1 VRVLFT
7 TRPLAGHVLPT
18 LPLARA
24 LEAAG
29 HEVALASA
37 GAALEH
43 ARRAGLRCFEAGLSD
58 AAARGELRRRSARL
72 AELPPHEVRRLF
84 FAEGFGRLELEARLP
99 ELERIVGEW
108 RPALVVHDLAELA
121 GPLAAAAA
129 GIPWVDHS
137 YGPAVPRDLLEA
149 GTEAAAPQWRARGLE
164 PRVLG
169 GSLYVDICPPALQ
182 LPGEPRAPRVQPLRP
197 AEPRRHDP
205 AAWPRSFPDR
215 PAVYVSLGTVWNR
228 QPDVFRTVL
237 EGLARFELELLVT
250 VGPDNDPELLGPQ
263 PPHVHVEQFVP
274 QAQVL
279 PAMDL
284 VVTHGGAGTMLG
296 SFACGLPLLVLPQ
309 GADQYANAE
318 AVVAAGAG
326 LALTPAELSAD
337 AVASGV
343 GALLDDACYRE
354 AARGIRSEIA
364 AMPSP
369 AGAVPVL
376 EALTA
381 SIRGG
386 PSEGAW
392 T

>member
-1 VRVLFT
+1 MPRVRVLFT

-343 GALLDDACYRE
+343 RACCWTMRATARRRGASSP
-354 AARGIRSEIA
+354 RSRRCRRPPERCLC
-364 AMPSP
+364 SKR
-369 AGAVPVL
+369 L
-376 EALTA
+376 
-381 SIRGG
+381 RHQ
-386 PSEGAW
+386 
-392 T
+392 

>member
-1 VRVLFT
+1 MPRVRVLFT
-7 TRPLAGHVLPT
+7 TRPLAGHVIPT
-18 LPLARA
+18 LPLVRA

-43 ARRAGLRCFEAGLSD
+43 ARQAALPCFEAGLSD
-58 AAARGELRRRSARL
+58 SAARGELRRRSARL
-72 AELPPHEVRRLF
+72 AELPPHEGRRLF
-84 FAEGFGRLELEARLP
+84 FTEGFGRLELEARLP

-108 RPALVVHDLAELA
+108 RPALLVHDLAELA

-197 AEPRRHDP
+197 AKPRRHDP
-205 AAWPRSFPDR
+205 AAWPHSFPGR

-237 EGLARFELELLVT
+237 EGLARFELEPLVT
-250 VGPDNDPELLGPQ
+250 VGPGNDPELLGPQ
-263 PPHVHVEQFVP
+263 PPHVHVERFVP

-296 SFACGLPLLVLPQ
+296 AFACGLPLLVLPQ
-309 GADQYANAE
+309 GADQFANAE
-318 AVVAAGAG
+318 RVVAAGAG

-343 GALLDDACYRE
+343 GALLSEARYRE
-354 AARGIRSEIA
+354 AARRIQSEIA
-364 AMPSP
+364 AMPEP
-369 AGAVPVL
+369 ADVVPVL
-376 EALTA
+376 EALVV
-381 SIRGG
+381 
-386 PSEGAW
+386 
-392 T
+392 